1 MLTVGII
8 WTILV
13 IVIAK
18 NELSSSN
25 ITLGIR
31 FVSDTD
37 QEHIFL
43 WGLESLLLPD
53 IKILYAFTLYNMQD
67 IW

>member
-8 WTILV
+8 WTMLV

-25 ITLGIR
+25 ITLGTDDTL
-31 FVSDTD
+31 DTD
-37 QEHIFL
+37 QEYIFFV
-43 WGLESLLLPD
+43 GSGKPSF
-53 IKILYAFTLYNMQD
+53 A
-67 IW
+67 